1 MRNSR
6 SNRGVST
13 ILGTLLF
20 VAIIFSAIIPMQL
33 TMYQADVIYAQKA
46 WEVKRLDDERSRE
59 EVLVYPVPD
68 LAATHINVT
77 LINNCE
83 TSVDILRVWMNNTLT
98 NITTTIPTLENTILG
113 PFPINPG
120 SDASFDVRVATGRG
134 NTFSAETGVLYY
146 QNGEWLTDTLGFRL
160 IFPSR
165 PGKSARTNNWL
176 NELMVT
182 IEDSEGDEV
191 YINSTMYWAISA
203 SENFFELD
211 SADSYTV
218 KVYIWC
224 KAPPWPK
231 HWEKIYDSEH
241 AITWPIGDPV
251 IELKYRID
259 GNVLVLD

>member
-1 MRNSR
+1 MITSEKK
-6 SNRGVST
+6 RGVST

-59 EVLVYPVPD
+59 LVIVYPVPD

-83 TSVDILRVWMNNTLT
+83 TPVDILRVWVNNTLT
-98 NITTTIPTLENTILG
+98 NVTTNIPTLESTIIG
-113 PFPINPG
+113 PFPINPDG
-120 SDASFDVRVATGRG
+120 DAEFDVRVATARG
-134 NTFSAETGVLYY
+134 NTFSAETGILYY
-146 QNGEWLTDTLGFRL
+146 QNGEWLTEILGFRL

-165 PGKSARTNNWL
+165 PGKAARTNDWL
-176 NELMVT
+176 NELMIT

-203 SENFFELD
+203 SEKFFELD
-211 SADSYTV
+211 SSGTYRII
-218 KVYIWC
+218 VYIWC
-224 KAPPWPK
+224 KDPLPK
-231 HWEKIYDSEH
+231 HWEKIYDTEH
-241 AITWPIGDPV
+241 EITWPLGDPV
-251 IELKYRID
+251 IELKYKID
-259 GNVLVLD
+259 GDVLILE